1 MKKLITVSL
10 VLLAFVFVPRVWA
23 QNAYEIRERELAK
36 EADAKQEE
44 LINLE
49 RDTVR
54 AMQFNN
60 GTLFRRVYGD
70 DFVGVLPSGQVKDK
84 AGWIASVENPGVKY
98 ASFIASDIR
107 VRLFQD
113 TAVVTCL
120 WSSRGTRGDQSF
132 YRQYRVT
139 HIYVYS
145 QHGWQVVASQ
155 ETLLPG

>member
-1 MKKLITVSL
+1 MKKLITVGL
-10 VLLAFVFVPRVWA
+10 ALLAFVVVPGVRA
-23 QNAYEIRERELAK
+23 QTAYEIRDRELAK
-36 EADAKQEE
+36 EADARQEE

-70 DFVGVLPSGQVKDK
+70 DFVGVLPSGQIKDK

-139 HIYVYS
+139 HVYVYS

>member
-10 VLLAFVFVPRVWA
+10 ALLAFVVVPRVWA

-36 EADAKQEE
+36 EADTKQEE

-70 DFVGVLPSGQVKDK
+70 DFVGVLPSGQIKDK

-139 HIYVYS
+139 HVYVYS